1 MTTHTLGTAFIRR
14 AGGAASV
21 WYAGHL
27 FSFLAESDDTGGQFS
42 LIDARIRRGL
52 EPPPH
57 THQHEDELF
66 VVLEGQMIFT
76 VGGKTLVAGPGDAV
90 FLPRGI
96 QHGFELG
103 TSEARALIWMTPAG
117 LEAAFRDLSEPAEA
131 LTVPPAP
138 IAPPDVPRLLAIF
151 NAHEVAFAPPPDIA

>member
-1 MTTHTLGTAFIRR
+1 MSTHALGAPFIRR

-27 FSFLAESDDTGGQFS
+27 FTFLAEGDDTGGQFS
-42 LIDARIRRGL
+42 LIDARIRGGF

-57 THQHEDELF
+57 THQHEDEAF

-76 VGGKTLVAGPGDAV
+76 VGDKTLVAGPGDLV
-90 FLPRGI
+90 FMPRGV
-96 QHGFELG
+96 QHGFQLG
-103 TSEARALIWMTPAG
+103 TPEARALIWMTPAG

-131 LTVPPAP
+131 LTLPPVPVG
-138 IAPPDVPRLLAIF
+138 PPDIPRLLAIF
-151 NAHEVAFAPPPDIA
+151 HAHGIAFAPPPDVA